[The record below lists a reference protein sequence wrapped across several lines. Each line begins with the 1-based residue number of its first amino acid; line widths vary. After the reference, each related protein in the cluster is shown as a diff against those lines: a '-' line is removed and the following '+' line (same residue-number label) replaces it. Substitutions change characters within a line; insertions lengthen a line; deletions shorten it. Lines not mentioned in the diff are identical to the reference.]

1 MMMIIVINF
10 VDLRELMYLT
20 SGNIEHTE
28 INGKFL
34 YLVLHKAIRSLT
46 FFENA
51 KLLHFSCPQ
60 KSATLKQFNI
70 SGDYCCL

>member
-10 VDLRELMYLT
+10 VDLLELMYVT

-28 INGKFL
+28 INGTCL
-34 YLVLHKAIRSLT
+34 HLVLPKAIRFLT

-51 KLLHFSCPQ
+51 KLLHFSCFQ
-60 KSATLKQFNI
+60 KSATLKQFNTP
-70 SGDYCCL
+70 GDYCC